1 MNSINLLSYL
11 WKSALIIGVI
21 LGIASCAST
30 QEELD
35 PTTEFSGYLGDYSK
49 LIENEDDDSQFL
61 WISKGLKKGKYTS
74 IMLEK
79 VSVYPRDLLTDN
91 PNADL
96 VRAIIK
102 EFDKGFYESISK
114 EFKMVNK
121 PGPNTLRIRLAMTH
135 SKTDTQGMTGWE
147 VIPIGAIIGG
157 VQAATDTRA
166 QIVQVVIE
174 VDMLDS
180 VSNKRVA
187 AAVRKATATQ
197 EDRTQITH
205 EDFMVLV
212 HEFSAESGKNLAEAL
227 KRNK

>member
-61 WISKGLKKGKYTS
+61 WVSKKFKKGHYTN

-79 VSVYPRDLLTDN
+79 VSVYPRDLLKDN

-96 VRAIIK
+96 VRATIK
-102 EFDKGFYESISK
+102 EFDKGFYEAISK
-114 EFKMVNK
+114 EFKMVSK
-121 PGPNTLRIRLAMTH
+121 PGPNTLRIRVAMTH
-135 SKTDTQGMTGWE
+135 NKTDTQGMTGWE

-166 QIVQVVIE
+166 QIVQVVLE
-174 VDMLDS
+174 VEILDS

-197 EDRTQITH
+197 EDRTQITQ
-205 EDFMVLV
+205 EDFMKIA
-212 HEFSAESGKNLAEAL
+212 HTFSAESGTNLAKHL
-227 KRNK
+227 K